1 VLHGFPDQIFQSGG
15 RFLLRDKSEVGHYIA
30 DWTSTSITS
39 IGLVPAFTSACIA
52 ADGFAGSR

>member
-1 VLHGFPDQIFQSGG
+1 MAFQIKSFNRGG